1 MTLADALERIQAL
14 QAELETLRTAL
25 ALAQARNA
33 ELEERLGRSSRN
45 SSQPPSKDGPAVKR
59 PPRGS
64 KGQGNC
70 IKRGRR

>member
-1 MTLADALERIQAL
+1 MTLADALDRIQVL
-14 QAELETLRTAL
+14 EAELGTLRTAL
-25 ALAQARNA
+25 AVALARNA
-33 ELEERLGRSSRN
+33 ELEEQLGRNSRN